1 MNGLGLLLLVPL
13 VLLGN
18 GLRSVIASTVFVSE
32 GSFASFLSITVEATA
47 AIMELLMG
55 AVLVSLLVAPWLM
68 RRIPAKRLAV
78 WMCLLAGTAAL
89 GLAALFRFAPPVDT
103 RVALVVLLFPM
114 AGFGLATLAP
124 ISQAWT
130 GLGGPRWD
138 KFLTGVWSVA
148 MPLAFLVTP
157 QLVRVVAPRHGLDIF
172 FAGFAMVVLL
182 LIGAIL
188 LLRRRAPEETGE
200 AAPAQLS
207 GRLMLAA
214 LAALMLF
221 EGVTFLTS
229 LETIRSPFVLP
240 LAALFAASLWYLQR
254 VWRAA
259 PRSAAS
265 DPATRRRIAALF
277 AALFL
282 LNVAT
287 TGFFDTAYLVRHA
300 CSTTLID
307 DRATLAALA
316 QVIAATGTA
325 AALAR
330 WSLHI
335 PLIVAGIGIAALG
348 LVSYLAYPGLLV
360 LSFYPIPDNAIFV
373 GSRLLTGFG
382 SGMATT
388 ATIFA
393 VGRIAGP
400 KSGAQLFLA
409 FVIIIGTE
417 IGLEGF
423 ELLSQLVTLSNGST
437 LPPYTLIFLVQAGL
451 ALVAMLPLVFG
462 SFGAAPSSPP
472 LPIPGTGGAK
482 RVGS

>member
-68 RRIPAKRLAV
+68 RRIPTRRLAV
-78 WMCLLAGTAAL
+78 WMCLLSGAAAL

-157 QLVRVVAPRHGLDIF
+157 QLVRVVAPRHGLDSF
-172 FAGFAMVVLL
+172 FAGFAVVVLL

-188 LLRRRAPEETGE
+188 LLRRRAPEE
-200 AAPAQLS
+200 ASDAPPLLS

-214 LAALMLF
+214 LMALILF
-221 EGVTFLTS
+221 EGLTFLTS
-229 LETIRSPFVLP
+229 LETILSPLVLP
-240 LAALFAASLWYLQR
+240 LTALFAASLWYLHR
-254 VWRAA
+254 VWRAEPA
-259 PRSAAS
+259 GTAAE
-265 DPATRRRIAALF
+265 PGTRRRIAGLF

-325 AALAR
+325 MALAR
-330 WSLHI
+330 WNLHGT
-335 PLIVAGIGIAALG
+335 LILTGIGIAALG

-360 LSFYPIPDNAIFV
+360 LNFYPVPDNAIFV

-382 SGMATT
+382 GGMATT

-400 KSGAQLFLA
+400 KSAAQLFLA

-437 LPPYTLIFLVQAGL
+437 LPPYALIFGIQAVL
-451 ALVAMLPLVFG
+451 AICAMLPLVF
-462 SFGAAPSSPP
+462 SFGSASSPAP
-472 LPIPGTGGAK
+472 AAMSGTKQAK
-482 RVGS
+482 GLGS